1 MNIDK
6 VKELYVGQEF
16 KNYKVLCDFL
26 GEEIKVGSSKISQF
40 KEWDRY
46 FSFIK
51 NGQRI
56 IIIEIF
62 KTPKCK
68 IDRRGGNNLGHYK
81 HPNLGIYNLTDEQN
95 DLKGVYKIQLNDTVY
110 IGSTIASFK
119 TRYRQH
125 CIDND
130 VIPYTHDLLEKGA
143 TFDILWIADKN
154 NTEENIRM
162 KEYNYIKEYI
172 NQGYNVLNTH
182 VPIILSENRPVVSKK
197 KKPTYKNIKIIKED
211 YEKAI
216 ALLLENGLR
225 IAL

>member
-1 MNIDK
+1 MKLENL
-6 VKELYVGQEF
+6 ELKTY
-16 KNYKVLCDFL
+16 KNYKELCEAL
-26 GEEIKVGSSKISQF
+26 EWKVANGNSKKKQLRILSEICDYEKQGNKFII
-40 KEWDRY
+40 KEIY
-46 FSFIK
+46 
-51 NGQRI
+51 NN
-56 IIIEIF
+56 
-62 KTPKCK
+62 PKRK
-68 IDRRGGNNLGHYK
+68 IDNRGGNNLGHYK

-154 NTEENIRM
+154 NTEENIIM

-172 NQGYNVLNTH
+172 NQGYDVLNTH
-182 VPIILSENRPVVSKK
+182 VPIILSENRPVISKK
-197 KKPTYKNIKIIKED
+197 KKPTYKNIKINKED

>member
-1 MNIDK
+1 MNEKI
-6 VKELYVGQEF
+6 KELYVGQEF
-16 KNYKVLCDFL
+16 ANYRKLCEFL
-26 GEEIKVGSSKISQF
+26 GEKYKSGKSKICQINDF
-40 KEWDRY
+40 KRY
-46 FSFIK
+46 FSYEKIGNKFIIK
-51 NGQRI
+51 ELYNN
-56 IIIEIF
+56 
-62 KTPKCK
+62 PKRK
-68 IDRRGGNNLGHYK
+68 IDNRGGGNNLGHYK

-172 NQGYNVLNTH
+172 NQGYDVLNTH

-197 KKPTYKNIKIIKED
+197 KKPTYKNIKINKED

>member
-1 MNIDK
+1 MNEKI
-6 VKELYVGQEF
+6 KELYVGQEF
-16 KNYKVLCDFL
+16 KNYKIFCKFMD
-26 GEEIKVGSSKISQF
+26 EEPKKANSKISQI
-40 KEWDRY
+40 KEWNRY
-46 FSFIK
+46 FLFK
-51 NGQRI
+51 KEGQKI
-56 IIIEIF
+56 IITKIF
-62 KTPKCK
+62 DIPKDK
-68 IDRRGGNNLGHYK
+68 IDNRGGNNLGHYR

-162 KEYNYIKEYI
+162 NEYNYIKEYI
-172 NQGYNVLNTH
+172 NQGYDVLNTH

-197 KKPTYKNIKIIKED
+197 KKPTYKNIKINKED

-216 ALLLENGLR
+216 ALLTENGLR
-225 IAL
+225 IAI